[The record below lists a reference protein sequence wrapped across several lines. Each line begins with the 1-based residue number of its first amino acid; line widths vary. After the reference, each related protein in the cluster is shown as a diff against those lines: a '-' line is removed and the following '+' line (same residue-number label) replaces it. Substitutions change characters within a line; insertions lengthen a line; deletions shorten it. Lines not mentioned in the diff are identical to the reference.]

1 MKTFKRKG
9 FSLVEMLLVMVIM
22 GAMLVLLMNYS
33 TQKADQLR
41 RENIAREFQ
50 TILNSALAFYVTNGT
65 WPGMT
70 VGGVKTSC
78 TNGWLNFDNTAD
90 LQIQN
95 YLPQAANMPSVGGNL
110 YEFNCNQVTGL
121 FAVRVVVPLAA
132 DQTII
137 AGMIPLGSLQAGNV
151 VEGQVNIPGQNL
163 NNARSLNF
171 AGVYYAGS
179 CVPAPTCP
187 VGMKPDILVTPS
199 AVAGVAYP
207 PTCTGSSNNA
217 PFDPSSC
224 SAQVYP
230 VSSFIGFARGDN
242 GVSTAP
248 ADPNGGAGAYTNTNG
263 YLGPP
268 FDCETSHAPVALKCA
283 ASNLNVADVGAAPAD
298 TLPSNGTLYWRV
310 CLYVNTENGVAYP
323 NYNDPGNPAT
333 TPALPVGAGTA
344 AAWGK
349 MIGTVLVF
357 TRCVP
362 TSEPIGSN
370 DVWQSNNAYT
380 P

>member
-1 MKTFKRKG
+1 MRNIKRKG
-9 FSLVEMLLVMVIM
+9 FSLIEMLLVMVVM
-22 GAMLVLLMNYS
+22 SALLVMLINYT
-33 TQKADQLR
+33 TQKSDQLR
-41 RENIAREFQ
+41 RENIARELQ
-50 TILNSALAFYVTNGT
+50 TILNSALAFYVTNGI

-70 VGGVKTSC
+70 VGAVKTSC

-95 YLPQAANMPSVGGNL
+95 YLPPQASMPTVAGNS
-110 YEFNCNQVTGL
+110 YQFHCDQTTGL
-121 FAVRVVVPLAA
+121 FSARVVVPLAA

-137 AGMIPLGSLQAGNV
+137 AGMVPLGSAQPGNV
-151 VEGQVNIPGQNL
+151 VQAQVNIPGQNL

-187 VGMKPDILVTPS
+187 IGMKPNIVVTPS
-199 AVAGVAYP
+199 AVAGVSYP
-207 PTCTGSSNNA
+207 PNCTGSSTS
-217 PFDPSSC
+217 PPYDPSNC
-224 SAQVYP
+224 SANVYP

-242 GVSTAP
+242 GNPSAP
-248 ADPNGGAGAYTNTNG
+248 TDPNGGAGAYANSNG
-263 YLGPP
+263 NLGPP
-268 FDCETSHAPVALKCA
+268 LDCETSAVPQTLKCA
-283 ASNLNVADVGAAPAD
+283 SSNNNVADVTSSPTD
-298 TLPSNGTLYWRV
+298 TLSSNGTLYWRV
-310 CLYVNTENGVAYP
+310 CLYVNTENGIAYP
-323 NYNDPGNPAT
+323 NYNAPGNPAT
-333 TPALPVGAGTA
+333 TPPLPVGAATA

-362 TSEPIGSN
+362 NNEPIGSN
-370 DVWQSNNAYT
+370 DVWQANNGYN